1 MAIVDIPALHVT
13 TAVAPSASTEFT
25 TTGRGF
31 WLHSSVLLK
40 EEKVT
45 LYGLDSNG
53 AYRAVTNAITTLG
66 VSTHPNSVYV
76 DLPAGTYRLGKPLTT
91 NAPYVGYEEE

>member
-13 TAVAPSASTEFT
+13 DAVPPSPSTAFT

-31 WLHSSVLLK
+31 WLHSSSLIK
-40 EEKVT
+40 GEKIT

-53 AYRAVTNAITTLG
+53 AYRAVTNKKATLG
-66 VSTHPNSVYV
+66 ISAYPNSVFI
-76 DLPAGTYRLGKPLTT
+76 DLPHGTYRLGKGITAA
-91 NAPYVGYEEE
+91 APYIGYEEE